1 MDSPSTLSVIR
12 KAAVFSRG
20 RPTFFLVGQRQP
32 RGGGGRIH
40 DLIALTKL
48 LKLQR
53 SGQFPDEPVNLYIKR
68 NTFLGGVIFGSVK
81 KKVGL
86 RRYMS

>member
-1 MDSPSTLSVIR
+1 MMGVPSKLSVIR
-12 KAAVFSRG
+12 KV
-20 RPTFFLVGQRQP
+20 PPLQEPDKLFFLTGQRQP

-53 SGQFPDEPVNLYIKR
+53 NGQFPDEPVRI
-68 NTFLGGVIFGSVK
+68 
-81 KKVGL
+81 KVGQIHYVTCL
-86 RRYMS
+86 MY